1 MEENNTDCQTSTKNT
16 KYTYPLDDA
25 YTYYQMV
32 HAALSTIGNSINHT
46 VDPARYQGRKKS
58 GTFEEEEIKKHIR
71 NNSDL
76 IHKNIES
83 ILPTGVVLQ
92 RIDASEDTTE
102 ASGRTM
108 ADIMIIFQE
117 STDNI
122 SREVIIPVNIKFT
135 KGSSSDN
142 VGGWTALEHTIFG
155 DIHHSSKS
163 GFYSRIQSYKHQPS
177 VQPSDYFLWVFSKSD
192 HPENVIPHATT
203 YSLLTAYVNDALC
216 YNYSQSFPLQSSLR
230 KMKKAHTT
238 VLTND
243 EMLAAKIGLVATM
256 VKKEEEKSHREN
268 LRCTNI
274 LDVISSTWKQSL
286 HLAVV

>member
-1 MEENNTDCQTSTKNT
+1 
-16 KYTYPLDDA
+16 
-25 YTYYQMV
+25 
-32 HAALSTIGNSINHT
+32 
-46 VDPARYQGRKKS
+46 
-58 GTFEEEEIKKHIR
+58 
-71 NNSDL
+71 
-76 IHKNIES
+76 
-83 ILPTGVVLQ
+83 
-92 RIDASEDTTE
+92 
-102 ASGRTM
+102 M

-192 HPENVIPHATT
+192 HPENVILHATT

-216 YNYSQSFPLQSSLR
+216 YNYSQSFPLQSSLK
-230 KMKKAHTT
+230 KMKKAHNTI
-238 VLTND
+238 LNND
-243 EMLAAKIGLVATM
+243 EMLAAKTGLILDM
-256 VKKEEEKSHREN
+256 MKNKKEKVVKEN
-268 LRCTNI
+268 LLCDSTIDII
-274 LDVISSTWKQSL
+274 LNSWSL
-286 HLAVV
+286 QPVTVR